1 MSPDVSLEVASF
13 SELSLAS
20 DEWTVEEPFVISLN
34 FGDFFLASLPSFVES
49 AASPDHQLHHS

>member
-1 MSPDVSLEVASF
+1 MSSDVSLEVASF

-20 DEWTVEEPFVISLN
+20 DEWTVEEPFVISLY

>member
-20 DEWTVEEPFVISLN
+20 DEWTVEEPFVISL
-34 FGDFFLASLPSFVES
+34 FW
-49 AASPDHQLHHS
+49 